1 MTIKRFILGVLTLVA
16 LFFAGDS
23 LIESWKQPQIQ
34 SRLELYQ
41 TNLLLQAQEWQPPAD
56 RNGQITSVRNTV
68 IGTKPLEAATQQYQE
83 ARALAQTN
91 LEKAKDQLQQLRQQP
106 ATIPSTPKPQSEIA
120 PITDT
125 SRLNQQRQL
134 QRSLDQMEKLKAEL
148 DLQLG
153 ILQVR
158 QGQTKTALKTWMDVE
173 TLPAKQNQTPSVET
187 ARVLAGLWSNP
198 ARLLPEAEQITQDN
212 LEGWF
217 RYQALAQLYKL
228 QQRQSA
234 LEAVQADEQQVAQQA
249 LWKLASIVTI
259 PTLGVILGVGLLIFL
274 MTQLFVKGKE
284 SLLARNASVAW
295 STPWDG
301 ETIWQVFIL
310 GFFLMGQLVVPLIFS
325 LFQLK
330 PAAAGVRIQAF
341 YVLASYLL
349 LTLGALSVLYLS
361 LKPFLPLPEGWFR
374 LSLRGNWF
382 FWGLGGYLVALPLI
396 IIVSLVNQR
405 LWQGQGGS
413 NPLLSLAL
421 ESKDSVALAIF
432 FFTAAIAAPLFEEF
446 IFRGFLL
453 PSLTR
458 YLPVSA
464 AIVVSSFLFAVAHL
478 SLSELLPLTVL
489 GIILGVVYTRSRN
502 LLASMLL
509 HGLWNS
515 GTLLSLFVLGSGSS

>member
-16 LFFAGDS
+16 LFFGGES

-34 SRLELYQ
+34 GRLELYQ
-41 TNLLLQAQEWQPPAD
+41 TNLLLQAQEWRPPAD
-56 RNGQITSVRNTV
+56 RNGQITTVRNTV
-68 IGTKPLEAATQQYQE
+68 IGMKPLEAATQQYQE

-91 LEKAKDQLQQLRQQP
+91 LEKAKDELQQLRQQP
-106 ATIPSTPKPQSEIA
+106 AATPSTPKPQSEIA

-125 SRLNQQRQL
+125 SRLKQQRQL
-134 QRSLDQMEKLKAEL
+134 QQSLDQLQKLSDQL

-153 ILQVR
+153 ILQVE
-158 QGQTKTALKTWMDVE
+158 QGQTDTALKTWMA
-173 TLPAKQNQTPSVET
+173 LQNQTPQNQTPAVEM
-187 ARVLAGLWSNP
+187 ARVLTGLWSSP
-198 ARLLPEAEQITQDN
+198 PRLLPEAEQITQDN
-212 LEGWF
+212 LGGWF
-217 RYQALAQLYKL
+217 RYQTLAQLYKL

-234 LEAVQADEQQVAQQA
+234 LETVQAAEQQVAKQA

-274 MTQLFVKGKE
+274 VTQLFTKGKE
-284 SLLARNASVAW
+284 SLLAINADVAW
-295 STPWDG
+295 STPWNG

-310 GFFLMGQLVVPLIFS
+310 GFFLMGQLLVPLVFS
-325 LFQLK
+325 LLQLK
-330 PAAAGVRIQAF
+330 PAVSGVRIQAF

-349 LTLGALSVLYLS
+349 LTVGALSVLYLS
-361 LKPFLPLPEGWFR
+361 LKPFLPLPESWFR
-374 LSLRGNWF
+374 VNLRGDWF
-382 FWGLGGYLVALPLI
+382 LWGLGGYLVALPLI
-396 IIVSLVNQR
+396 IIVSLVNQQ

-421 ESKDSVALAIF
+421 ESNDSVALAIF

-446 IFRGFLL
+446 MFRGFLL

-464 AIVVSSFLFAVAHL
+464 AIVVSSFFFAVAHL

-489 GIILGVVYTRSRN
+489 GIILGIVYTRSRN